1 MPAFVEQVVRA
12 HLTWGALRQDKLVRI
27 AKKLKKNNVAV
38 DVVAFG
44 SEGKDA
50 NAEKLEAFREAV
62 NSGDNSHLVTVPAG
76 TVLSDMLFS
85 SPIFQ
90 VARATAMILQAAQEG
105 RLLVP
110 LLVQGTCRKQQSFVR
125 HRGVFLAALKPLS
138 WCFVTSAPGSRIC
151 LSVSLLQ
158 FVGRALLQQCA
169 AAEPQHAVAPG
180 FPYEKFMPFV

>member
-1 MPAFVEQVVRA
+1 MSVLFRSCKHHVCSIPAFLEQELRA

-44 SEGKDA
+44 SEGEDA
-50 NAEKLEAFREAV
+50 NTEKLEAFREAV

-90 VARATAMILQAAQEG
+90 VAHATAMFLQAAQEG
-105 RLLVP
+105 HLLY
-110 LLVQGTCRKQQSFVR
+110 LCRCRAPAESSK
-125 HRGVFLAALKPLS
+125 AL
-138 WCFVTSAPGSRIC
+138 
-151 LSVSLLQ
+151 
-158 FVGRALLQQCA
+158 
-169 AAEPQHAVAPG
+169 
-180 FPYEKFMPFV
+180 

>member
-1 MPAFVEQVVRA
+1 M
-12 HLTWGALRQDKLVRI
+12 RI

-44 SEGKDA
+44 SEGEDA

-90 VARATAMILQAAQEG
+90 VAP
-105 RLLVP
+105 RLKLG
-110 LLVQGTCRKQQSFVR
+110 LRRLRHLNANLSLKGTGTRRKQRLCTTQN
-125 HRGVFLAALKPLS
+125 VFQR
-138 WCFVTSAPGSRIC
+138 TSHIYV
-151 LSVSLLQ
+151 L
-158 FVGRALLQQCA
+158 
-169 AAEPQHAVAPG
+169 
-180 FPYEKFMPFV
+180 